1 MPQWLWL
8 AQALKRCSCDVLE
21 ELVDFL
27 ELLFIYLLPIE
38 IVLPGFL
45 NKNELHL

>member
-1 MPQWLWL
+1 MSQWLWF
-8 AQALKRCSCDVLE
+8 AQALKRGSCYVFKQ
-21 ELVDFL
+21 LVDFL

-45 NKNELHL
+45 NKNEFHF